1 MISPMY
7 FPLAPGAAALALA
20 ALCATGVGAQGL
32 DPTPASQCGERTVTV
47 QPDSAVADSRVLIR
61 FSAGIASDT
70 DDAFLA
76 RALGKLVAERLR
88 QTLSLE
94 VRTRGLSGGSGSAD
108 AASAVA
114 EGRVLGVRYVLV
126 GTVQRRNDRSVID
139 WRLVDARSG
148 KQTASGVTSEPV
160 GSVDSLVS
168 AITAV
173 MTRAL
178 GRTAS
183 KPAARDQLHSRSPD
197 AILSFLRGL
206 AEVEAFDRARLQRAD
221 SALQRAIDLDP
232 AFITARYRLA
242 ELSVR
247 QLDWVE
253 HGDRARALLVQKG
266 LWQVGAVLLKEPY
279 DVPSLA
285 LMGRLYLHK
294 GTVALAQPIVASLR
308 TLAPDD
314 PATVELDARVA
325 RALGH
330 DDDALRIV
338 RASAAAT
345 ERSIDAL
352 MVRADLERRVGDRV
366 VACRVLN
373 RAIALDATHAPA
385 YVWRAIVR
393 SNLGELRDGWGD
405 AEVASR
411 LGRADWGELTGALID
426 VAVRDTVRAR
436 TRVIPLMTQASLDSA
451 GWLDLV
457 LRAAVANRLTM
468 PAVAQQSLLR
478 ISCRDPRRSGL
489 SHEPLLRDLRLP
501 SNCVAPRTKLATG
514 TN

>member
-1 MISPMY
+1 MRS
-7 FPLAPGAAALALA
+7 PLAPGVAAFALA
-20 ALCATGVGAQGL
+20 ALCASGASAQGL

-61 FSAGIASDT
+61 FAAGLASDT

-76 RALGKLVAERLR
+76 RALGKLVAERIR
-88 QTLSLE
+88 QTLSID
-94 VRTRGLSGGSGSAD
+94 VRSRGLSGGSGSAD

-126 GTVQRRNDRSVID
+126 GTVQRRDDRSVID
-139 WRLVDARSG
+139 WRLVDARTG
-148 KQTASGVTSEPV
+148 KQTSSGLASEPV
-160 GSVDSLVS
+160 GAVDSLVNAMTS
-168 AITAV
+168 V

-178 GRTAS
+178 GRNAT
-183 KPAARDQLHSRSPD
+183 KPAARDRLYSRSPD

-221 SALQRAIDLDP
+221 SALQHAIDLDRS
-232 AFITARYRLA
+232 FIAARYRLA

-253 HGDRARALLVQKG
+253 HRDRARAALVQKG
-266 LWQVGAVLLKEPY
+266 LWSIGAVLLKEPY

-294 GTVALAQPIVASLR
+294 GMPALAQPIVASLR

-325 RALGH
+325 RALGR

-373 RAIALDATHAPA
+373 RAVALDATHAPA

-393 SNLGELRDGWGD
+393 SNLGELREGWGD

-436 TRVIPLMTQASLDSA
+436 TRVIPLMTATSLDSA

-457 LRAAVANRLTM
+457 LRAAVANSLTT
-468 PAVAQQSLLR
+468 PAAAQQALLR
-478 ISCRDPRRSGL
+478 MSCRDPRRVGL
-489 SHEPLLRDLRLP
+489 ANEPLLRYLRLP
-501 SNCVAPRTKLATG
+501 ANCGAPRTKLVNGA
-514 TN
+514 N

>member
-1 MISPMY
+1 MRSS
-7 FPLAPGAAALALA
+7 FVSGAAALALT
-20 ALCATGVGAQGL
+20 ALCASGARAQGL
-32 DPTPASQCGERTVTV
+32 DPTPASQCGERAVTV

-61 FSAGIASDT
+61 FAAGIASDT

-76 RALGKLVAERLR
+76 RALGKLVAERIR
-88 QTLSLE
+88 QTLSLD
-94 VRTRGLSGGSGSAD
+94 VRSRGVSGGSGSAD

-126 GTVQRRNDRSVID
+126 GTVQRRDDRSVID
-139 WRLVDARSG
+139 WRLVDARTG
-148 KQTASGVTSEPV
+148 KQTSSGLASEPV
-160 GSVDSLVS
+160 GAVDSLVN
-168 AITAV
+168 AMTAV

-178 GRTAS
+178 GRNAT
-183 KPAARDQLHSRSPD
+183 KPAARDRLHSRSPD
-197 AILSFLRGL
+197 AILAFLRGL

-221 SALQRAIDLDP
+221 SALQHAIDLDRSFV
-232 AFITARYRLA
+232 AARYRLA

-253 HGDRARALLVQKG
+253 HRDRARAALVQKG
-266 LWQVGAVLLKEPY
+266 LWSIGAVLLKEPY

-294 GTVALAQPIVASLR
+294 GMPALAKPIVASLR

-373 RAIALDATHAPA
+373 RAVALDATHAPA

-393 SNLGELRDGWGD
+393 SNLGELREGWGD

-411 LGRADWGELTGALID
+411 LGRSDWGELTGALID

-436 TRVIPLMTQASLDSA
+436 TRVMPLMTAGSLDSA

-457 LRAAVANRLTM
+457 LRAAVANSLTA
-468 PAVAQQSLLR
+468 PATAQQAILR
-478 ISCRDPRRSGL
+478 MSCRDPRRVGL
-489 SHEPLLRDLRLP
+489 SNEPLLRFLRLP
-501 SNCVAPRTKLATG
+501 ANCATPG
-514 TN
+514 TRLVTGAN

>member
-1 MISPMY
+1 MRTS
-7 FPLAPGAAALALA
+7 LAPGAVALALA
-20 ALCATGVGAQGL
+20 ALCATGARAQGL

-47 QPDSAVADSRVLIR
+47 QPDSAVADTRVLIR
-61 FSAGIASDT
+61 FAAGLASDT

-76 RALGKLVAERLR
+76 RALGKLVAERIR
-88 QTLSLE
+88 QTLSID
-94 VRTRGLSGGSGSAD
+94 VRSRGLSGGSGSAD

-126 GTVQRRNDRSVID
+126 GTVQRRDDRSVID

-148 KQTASGVTSEPV
+148 KQTSSGVASEPV
-160 GSVDSLVS
+160 GAVDSLVNAMTS
-168 AITAV
+168 V

-178 GRTAS
+178 GRTAT
-183 KPAARDQLHSRSPD
+183 KPAARDRLHSRSPD

-206 AEVEAFDRARLQRAD
+206 AEVEAFDRGRLQRAD

-232 AFITARYRLA
+232 AFVAARFRLA

-253 HGDRARALLVQKG
+253 HSDRARAQLVQTG
-266 LWQVGAVLLKEPY
+266 LWSIGAVLLKEPY
-279 DVPSLA
+279 DVQALA
-285 LMGRLYLHK
+285 LLGRLYLHK
-294 GTVALAQPIVASLR
+294 GTPALAQPIVLALR
-308 TLAPDD
+308 ALAPDE

-325 RALGH
+325 RALGR
-330 DDDALRIV
+330 DDEALKTV

-393 SNLGELRDGWGD
+393 SNLGELREGWGD

-436 TRVIPLMTQASLDSA
+436 TRVMPLMTASSLDSA

-457 LRAAVANRLTM
+457 LRAAVANSLTT
-468 PAVAQQSLLR
+468 PAAAQRALLR
-478 ISCRDPRRSGL
+478 ISCRDPRRVGL
-489 SHEPLLRDLRLP
+489 ANEPLLRYLRLP
-501 SNCVAPRTKLATG
+501 TNCIAPRTKVATG
-514 TN
+514 AN

>member
-1 MISPMY
+1 MRL
-7 FPLAPGAAALALA
+7 PLAPGAAALALVA
-20 ALCATGVGAQGL
+20 CCATSARAQGL

-70 DDAFLA
+70 DDAFLS
-76 RALGKLVAERLR
+76 RALGKLVAERIR
-88 QTLSLE
+88 ETLDTD
-94 VRTRGLSGGSGSAD
+94 VRSRGLSSGSGSAD

-126 GTVQRRNDRSVID
+126 GTVQRRDDRSVIE

-148 KQTASGVTSEPV
+148 KQTSSGVASEPV
-160 GSVDSLVS
+160 GAVDSLVN
-168 AITAV
+168 AMTAV

-178 GRTAS
+178 GRTAA
-183 KPAARDQLHSRSPD
+183 KPAGRDRLHSRSPQ
-197 AILSFLRGL
+197 AILSYLRGL
-206 AEVEAFDRARLQRAD
+206 SEVEAFDRARLQRAD
-221 SALQRAIDLDP
+221 SALQHAIELDRS
-232 AFITARYRLA
+232 FIAARYRLA

-266 LWQVGAVLLKEPY
+266 LWQIGAVLLKEPY

-294 GTVALAQPIVASLR
+294 GAVALAQPIVAALR
-308 TLAPDD
+308 RMAPDD
-314 PATVELDARVA
+314 PATVELHARVA
-325 RALGH
+325 RALGR

-338 RASAAAT
+338 RAQAAAT
-345 ERSIDAL
+345 ERSINAL
-352 MVRADLERRVGDRV
+352 MVRADLERRVGDQV

-393 SNLGELRDGWGD
+393 SNLGELREGWGD

-436 TRVIPLMTQASLDSA
+436 MRVKPLMTQVSLDSA

-457 LRAAVANRLTM
+457 LRAAVANSLTS
-468 PAVAQQSLLR
+468 PTVAQQSIKM

-489 SHEPLLRDLRLP
+489 SNEPLLRYLRLP
-501 SNCVAPRTKLATG
+501 ANCVAPRTKVATG
-514 TN
+514 AN

>member
-1 MISPMY
+1 MRSS
-7 FPLAPGAAALALA
+7 LAPGAAAFALA
-20 ALCATGVGAQGL
+20 AVCASSVAAQGL
-32 DPTPASQCGERTVTV
+32 DPTPASQCGERVVTV
-47 QPDSAVADSRVLIR
+47 QPDSAVADTRVLIR
-61 FSAGIASDT
+61 FAAGLASDT

-76 RALGKLVAERLR
+76 RALGKLTAERIR
-88 QTLSLE
+88 QTLAID
-94 VRTRGLSGGSGSAD
+94 VRSRGLSGGSSSSD

-114 EGRVLGVRYVLV
+114 EGRVLGVRFVLV
-126 GTVQRRNDRSVID
+126 GTVQRRDDRSVIE

-148 KQTASGVTSEPV
+148 KQTSSGVASEPV
-160 GSVDSLVS
+160 GAVDSLVNAMTS
-168 AITAV
+168 V

-178 GRTAS
+178 GR
-183 KPAARDQLHSRSPD
+183 PATTPAGRDRLHSRSPE
-197 AILSFLRGL
+197 AILAYLRGL
-206 AEVEAFDRARLQRAD
+206 AEVEAFDRARLQHAD

-232 AFITARYRLA
+232 TFIAARYRLA

-253 HGDRARALLVQKG
+253 HRDRARAQLVQTG
-266 LWQVGAVLLKEPY
+266 LWSVGAVLLKEPY
-279 DVPSLA
+279 DVQALS

-294 GTVALAQPIVASLR
+294 GMPALAQPIVEALR
-308 TLAPDD
+308 KLAPAD
-314 PATVELDARVA
+314 PASVELEARVA

-393 SNLGELRDGWGD
+393 SNLGELREGWGD

-436 TRVIPLMTQASLDSA
+436 TRVMTLMTPASLDSA

-457 LRAAVANRLTM
+457 LRAAVANSLTA
-468 PAVAQQSLLR
+468 PAIAQQSLLR
-478 ISCRDPRRSGL
+478 ISCRDPRRRGL
-489 SHEPLLRDLRLP
+489 ANEPLLRYLRLP
-501 SNCVAPRTKLATG
+501 ANCAAPRTKLVNGAG
-514 TN
+514 